1 MMNALGVK
9 IVIVAGNRFQLERNL
24 RIRGVPLRNRG
35 IRIPAAVPP
44 AGTRS
49 TRRGVHPLVLGAL
62 GVGCTRWDPA
72 VACGIRPSSKGLR
85 GRPFATDSHS
95 WISHTPLVCMVRVY
109 AQDLRHRSMLTTKTG
124 SCTKW
129 TSSACGSLAC
139 LGVPWLGPLRPIV
152 HGRHLLLAERPNI
165 AALIAMSASVPAV
178 GRVAQRPGW
187 QYVVRY

>member
-24 RIRGVPLRNRG
+24 RIRGVPLRKPRDTYHC
-35 IRIPAAVPP
+35 RSAARWDSEHSAWGAP

-49 TRRGVHPLVLGAL
+49 TRRGMHPLVLGAL

-72 VACGIRPSSKGLR
+72 VACGIRPCSKGLR
-85 GRPFATDSHS
+85 GRQFATDSHS

-109 AQDLRHRSMLTTKTG
+109 AQDLRHRLMLTTKTG

-139 LGVPWLGPLRPIV
+139 LG
-152 HGRHLLLAERPNI
+152 LAHSDP
-165 AALIAMSASVPAV
+165 SCT
-178 GRVAQRPGW
+178 VAICC
-187 QYVVRY
+187 